1 MSDDRK
7 SNSDDTEIIT
17 ENDKSSLNLE
27 QNLAGL
33 LCYLGTVIT
42 GIIFLIIEKENKF
55 VRFHAMQSICF
66 FAAIWIVSFILG
78 FVPFVGWLVASLLS
92 LAGFVG
98 WIVLMFKAYNNE
110 YFKVPLIG
118 DLSEDFLNKI

>member
-66 FAAIWIVSFILG
+66 FAAIWIASFILG

>member
-7 SNSDDTEIIT
+7 SNSDDTEVIT

-66 FAAIWIVSFILG
+66 FATIWIVSFILG
-78 FVPFVGWLVASLLS
+78 FVPFIGWLVASLLS

-118 DLSEDFLNKI
+118 DLSEDFLNKL